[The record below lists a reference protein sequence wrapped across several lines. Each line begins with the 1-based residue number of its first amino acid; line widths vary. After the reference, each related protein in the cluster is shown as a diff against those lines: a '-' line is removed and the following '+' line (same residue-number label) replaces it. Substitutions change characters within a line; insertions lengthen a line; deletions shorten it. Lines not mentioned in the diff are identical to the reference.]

1 MVTSSNASAN
11 DKALQI
17 NLDPSKYGTF
27 AEIGAG
33 QETANNFFYA
43 GASAGTIAKTIS
55 AYDMT
60 MSDAIYG
67 RTTRYVS
74 RGRLKHMLDHEYEIL
89 IRRLAAK
96 RGENTSFFS
105 YANTVRAR
113 GYKDTGECHG
123 WMGIRLQLRPNGP
136 PNDIVLHVRL
146 LDPTNVQQQ
155 DALGVVGVNLIHAA
169 LYFDGDLDAFVKSLF
184 DSLTIERIEIDML
197 KFEGA
202 DFSGID
208 NRLCSLLLVQHG
220 LAQAAMFSSEGEVL
234 QPAECFYKRPL
245 VVLRGDFQPP
255 SVVHMDMLE
264 QSCKQ
269 MRNDV
274 DEDRKDK
281 IVEITEIT
289 MHNLLREGNVDH
301 RDFISRADMLQALG
315 KNVLISKFAEFHRLA
330 GYLSRY
336 TNQPIGVLL
345 GLPLFEKLFD
355 EQWYEGLDGGILEGF
370 GRLFKH
376 RVKLHVYPTKTEE
389 DTRVRKISDVRVPQ
403 HLKHLFLHIL
413 NNGFVVEL
421 ESDVEDALHITP
433 SDIRRMILSGGDE
446 WTNYVPEILPDRLM
460 CSLE

>member
-1 MVTSSNASAN
+1 MVNSSSASAN
-11 DKALQI
+11 DKALKV
-17 NLDPSKYGTF
+17 NLDPTKYGTF

-89 IRRLAAK
+89 IRRLAPK
-96 RGENTSFFS
+96 RGEDTCFFS

-136 PNDIVLHVRL
+136 PNDIVLHVRM
-146 LDPTNVQQQ
+146 LDHTNIQQQ
-155 DALGVVGVNLIHAA
+155 HALGIVGVNLIHAA
-169 LYFDGDLDAFVKSLF
+169 LFYDGDLESFVVSLF
-184 DSLTIERIEIDML
+184 DFLTTDRIEIDML

-202 DFSGID
+202 DFADID

-220 LAQAAMFSSEGEVL
+220 LAQAAMFSATGEVL

-255 SVVHMDMLE
+255 SVVHLDMLK
-264 QSCKQ
+264 QSSER
-269 MRNDV
+269 MREGV
-274 DEDRKDK
+274 DEDKRDQV
-281 IVEITEIT
+281 VEITEIT
-289 MHNLLREGNVDH
+289 MHNLLRSGNVDH
-301 RDFISRADMLQALG
+301 RDFISRADMLQAIG

-336 TNQPIGVLL
+336 TDQPIGVLV
-345 GLPLFEKLFD
+345 GLPLFEELFD
-355 EQWYEGLDGGILEGF
+355 ERWYEGLDGGILEGF

-376 RVKLHVYPTKTEE
+376 RVKLHVYPTKETCDSSVRRIDSVHVPDHLEHLFQYILTNGLVEELNSGVEE
-389 DTRVRKISDVRVPQ
+389 D
-403 HLKHLFLHIL
+403 LH
-413 NNGFVVEL
+413 V
-421 ESDVEDALHITP
+421 TP
-433 SDIRRMILSGGDE
+433 GDIRRMILAGDQN
-446 WTNYVPEILPDRLM
+446 WVKYVPAELPDRLM
-460 CSLE
+460 CSVK